1 MRTFLTIWSGQLVS
15 LIGSGLTSFALG
27 VWIYEQTGSV
37 TQFALNMVAF
47 FVPGILVAPIA
58 GVIADRYDR
67 RLVMIL
73 SDSLAAFSTVS
84 MFALFIT
91 GNLQVWQIYV
101 ATALNAIANTF
112 QWPAYGAAVTM
123 LVPKEHLGRA
133 SGMTQAAQAISELVS
148 PAAAGVLYVSVGMQA
163 IFLVDFATF
172 LVSIA
177 TLLAVRIPH
186 PERTTSDEENAG
198 SFLTQISF
206 GWKYLKAR
214 RGLLYLLLVFAA
226 ANFSASLVFP
236 LFGPMI
242 LDQASPDVYGLMG
255 GVMGAGM
262 VIGTIVMSAW
272 GGPKRRIFGV
282 ALGDIFAGFCFLLM
296 GIRPSLVLI
305 TVGGFLAMFAM
316 PITNGS
322 SQALW
327 QSKVAADVQG
337 RVFAVRRM
345 IAFSIIPI
353 ANLLSGPLADNIFT
367 PAMMPG
373 GALANTWVGQVL
385 GVGPGRGAGLLI
397 VLGSLAYALL
407 STIHLIHPRIRR
419 VEIELP
425 DAQPEAAPIK
435 EEAIEAGAGFPAIE
449 LPGGPQTTAG

>member
-1 MRTFLTIWSGQLVS
+1 
-15 LIGSGLTSFALG
+15 
-27 VWIYEQTGSV
+27 
-37 TQFALNMVAF
+37 
-47 FVPGILVAPIA
+47 
-58 GVIADRYDR
+58 
-67 RLVMIL
+67 
-73 SDSLAAFSTVS
+73 
-84 MFALFIT
+84 
-91 GNLQVWQIYV
+91 
-101 ATALNAIANTF
+101 
-112 QWPAYGAAVTM
+112 VTM
-123 LVPKEHLGRA
+123 MVPKEHLGRA
-133 SGMTQAAQAISELVS
+133 SGLTQAAQAISELVS
-148 PAAAGVLYVSVGMQA
+148 PAAAGVLYVSIGMQA
-163 IFLVDFATF
+163 IFLIDFATF

-186 PERTTSDEENAG
+186 PERTTTEEEDKG

-236 LFGPMI
+236 LLGPMI

-282 ALGDIFAGFCFLLM
+282 AFGDIFAGLCFLLM

-305 TVGGFLAMFAM
+305 TVGGFLGSFLM

-353 ANLLSGPLADNIFT
+353 ANLLSGPLADRIFT

-373 GALANTWVGQVL
+373 GALANTWVGQVI

-397 VLGSLAYALL
+397 VIGSLAYSAF

-419 VEIELP
+419 VEIELA
-425 DAQPEAAPIK
+425 DAQPEAAPMK

-449 LPGGPQTTAG
+449 LPG